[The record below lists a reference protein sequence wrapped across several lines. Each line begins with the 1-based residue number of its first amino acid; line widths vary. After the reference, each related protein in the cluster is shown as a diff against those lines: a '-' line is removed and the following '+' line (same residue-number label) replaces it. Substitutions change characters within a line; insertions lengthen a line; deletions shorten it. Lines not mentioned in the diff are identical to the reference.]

1 MNGLA
6 ELLSSKARAEIFR
19 LLFSGTGEELHVRE
33 IERRSGLNDSTLRQE
48 LRKLVRLDLVQS
60 RRDSNRV
67 YYRAKTESPL
77 YPEIRNL
84 VLKTSGLSDVLKS
97 ALADERI
104 RVAFV
109 FGSIAR
115 GEETAGSDVDLMVI
129 GQLGLRDLSQLL
141 SGIEEKIGREINP
154 HVLREEEF
162 RKRARAKEHFVSSVV
177 ETPKIFIRGSQR
189 ELEAIGRQ
197 RLAETTSNKPG
208 RNQQSFKHRGA

>member
-1 MNGLA
+1 MNRLA
-6 ELLSSKARAEIFR
+6 ELLSSRARAEIFR

-97 ALADERI
+97 ALTDKRI

-109 FGSIAR
+109 FGSIAS
-115 GEETAGSDVDLMVI
+115 GEEKAGSDVDLMVI
-129 GQLGLRDLSQLL
+129 GQLGLRDLSRLL
-141 SGIEEKIGREINP
+141 SGIEEKIGREVNP

-162 RKRARAKEHFVSSVV
+162 RKRIRAKEHFVSSVM
-177 ETPKIFIRGSQR
+177 ETPKIFIIGSER
-189 ELEAIGRQ
+189 ELEAMG
-197 RLAETTSNKPG
+197 G
-208 RNQQSFKHRGA
+208 

>member
-1 MNGLA
+1 MNRLA
-6 ELLSSKARAEIFR
+6 ELLSSRARAEIFR
-19 LLFSGTGEELHVRE
+19 LLFNGNEGELHVRE

-97 ALADERI
+97 TLKDKRI

-115 GEETAGSDVDLMVI
+115 GEEKAGSDVDLMVI
-129 GQLGLRDLSQLL
+129 GQLGLRDLSRLL
-141 SGIEEKIGREINP
+141 SGIEEKIGREVNP
-154 HVLREEEF
+154 HVLRDEEF
-162 RKRARAKEHFVSSVV
+162 RKRIRAKEHFVSSVM
-177 ETPKIFIRGSQR
+177 ESPKIFITGSQR
-189 ELEAIGRQ
+189 ELEAMGR
-197 RLAETTSNKPG
+197 
-208 RNQQSFKHRGA
+208 

>member
-1 MNGLA
+1 MNRLA
-6 ELLSSKARAEIFR
+6 ELLSSRARAEIFR
-19 LLFSGTGEELHVRE
+19 LLFSGTGKELHVRE

-48 LRKLVRLDLVQS
+48 LRRLVRLDLVQS

-97 ALADERI
+97 ALSDKRI

-115 GEETAGSDVDLMVI
+115 GEEKAGSDVDLMVI
-129 GQLGLRDLSQLL
+129 GQLGLRDLSGLL

-154 HVLREEEF
+154 HVLHEDEF
-162 RKRARAKEHFVSSVV
+162 RKRVRAKEHFVSSVM
-177 ETPKIFIRGSQR
+177 ESSNIFIIGSQH
-189 ELEAIGRQ
+189 ELEAMGR
-197 RLAETTSNKPG
+197 
-208 RNQQSFKHRGA
+208 

>member
-1 MNGLA
+1 MNRLA
-6 ELLSSKARAEIFR
+6 ELLSSRARAEIFR
-19 LLFSGTGEELHVRE
+19 LLLSGTGEELHVRE

-48 LRKLVRLDLVQS
+48 LRKLVRLDIVQS

-97 ALADERI
+97 ALTDKRI

-115 GEETAGSDVDLMVI
+115 GEERAGSDVDLMVI
-129 GQLGLRDLSQLL
+129 GQLGLRDLSRLL
-141 SGIEEKIGREINP
+141 SGIEEKIGREVNP
-154 HVLREEEF
+154 HVLHEEEF
-162 RKRARAKEHFVSSVV
+162 QKRIRAKEHFVSSVM
-177 ETPKIFIRGSQR
+177 EAPKLFVIGSQR
-189 ELEAIGRQ
+189 ELEAMGR
-197 RLAETTSNKPG
+197 
-208 RNQQSFKHRGA
+208 

>member
-1 MNGLA
+1 MNRLA
-6 ELLSSKARAEIFR
+6 ELLSSRARAEIFR

-97 ALADERI
+97 ALADKRI

-109 FGSIAR
+109 FGSIAS
-115 GEETAGSDVDLMVI
+115 GEEKAGSDVDLMVI
-129 GQLGLRDLSQLL
+129 GQLGLRDLSRLL
-141 SGIEEKIGREINP
+141 SGIEEKIGREVNP

-162 RKRARAKEHFVSSVV
+162 RKRIRAKEHFVSSVM
-177 ETPKIFIRGSQR
+177 EAPKIFIIGSER
-189 ELEAIGRQ
+189 ELEAMGR
-197 RLAETTSNKPG
+197 
-208 RNQQSFKHRGA
+208 

>member
-1 MNGLA
+1 MSRLA
-6 ELLSSKARAEIFR
+6 ELLSSRARAEIFR
-19 LLFSGTGEELHVRE
+19 LLFGGTGEELHVRE

-67 YYRAKTESPL
+67 YYRAKNESPL

-97 ALADERI
+97 ALLDKRI

-115 GEETAGSDVDLMVI
+115 GEENAGSDVDLMVI
-129 GQLGLRDLSQLL
+129 GQLGLRDLSRLL
-141 SGIEEKIGREINP
+141 SGIEEKIGREVNP

-162 RKRARAKEHFVSSVV
+162 GKRIRVNDHFVSSVM
-177 ETPKIFIRGSQR
+177 ESPKIFIIGSQR
-189 ELEAIGRQ
+189 ELEAMGR
-197 RLAETTSNKPG
+197 
-208 RNQQSFKHRGA
+208 